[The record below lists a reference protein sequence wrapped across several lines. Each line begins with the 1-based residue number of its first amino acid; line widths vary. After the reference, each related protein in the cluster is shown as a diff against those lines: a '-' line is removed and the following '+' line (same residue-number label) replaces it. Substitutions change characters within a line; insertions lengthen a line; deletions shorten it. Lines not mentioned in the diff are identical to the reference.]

1 MTNIPFDIQP
11 VLVGE
16 NVWLRPLENQDFEGL
31 YAVASDPEI
40 WAMHPFPDR
49 HQRGVFESFF
59 SGAMASGGAFAIVDK
74 QSSQIIG
81 STRLA
86 NYDAATSEIEIGWT
100 FYARSHWRNGTN
112 RAVKAMLLAHIFPHV
127 DMVVFRVGAN
137 NFRSRNAVE
146 RLGAQLAQE
155 YLFEFEGK
163 EYDYIRYELTEE
175 NAHRGAVADM
185 LLGGSDNDREQVRA

>member
-1 MTNIPFDIQP
+1 MTDVPFNIQP

-16 NVWLRPLENQDFEGL
+16 HVMLRPLEAQDFEAL

-49 HQRGVFESFF
+49 HQRDVFESFF
-59 SGAMASGGAFAIVDK
+59 AGAMASGGAFAIVDK
-74 QSSQIIG
+74 QDGRIIG

-86 NYDAATSEIEIGWT
+86 NYDATTSEIEIGWT

-146 RLGAQLAQE
+146 RLGAQIAQE

-175 NAHRGAVADM
+175 NARNGAVADM
-185 LLGGSDNDREQVRA
+185 LLGGSDNDREQIRA